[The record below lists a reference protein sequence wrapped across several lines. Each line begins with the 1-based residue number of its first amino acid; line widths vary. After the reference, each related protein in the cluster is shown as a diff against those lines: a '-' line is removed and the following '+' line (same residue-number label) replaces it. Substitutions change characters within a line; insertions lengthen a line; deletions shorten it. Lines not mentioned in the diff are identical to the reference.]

1 MGIKL
6 PMLQIR
12 AGTKCIA
19 FLIATGAILAGCQSS
34 GVDGLAAYGD
44 SAKTVADDSAVAFYK
59 NDELITTGKLQFQEK
74 NYGKSY
80 AIYKRA
86 VDVFPQD
93 PAAWLGLAASAD
105 MVARFD
111 TSDRAYKVLSRMIGN
126 TPVYYNNIGYSHL
139 LRGDLR
145 TARGYFLK
153 AYELDPGNE
162 ITARN
167 LELMKNSVNYAQR

>member
-1 MGIKL
+1 
-6 PMLQIR
+6 MLQIR

-19 FLIATGAILAGCQSS
+19 ILIAAGAILAGCQSS
-34 GVDGLAAYGD
+34 SDGLAAYGD
-44 SAKTVADDSAVAFYK
+44 SAKTLEDDSAVAFYK
-59 NDELITTGKLQFQEK
+59 NDELITNGKLQFQEK

-111 TSDRAYKVLSRMIGN
+111 TSDRAYQQLARMIGN

-145 TARGYFLK
+145 TARRYFLK

-162 ITARN
+162 VTARN